1 MNLSHANQNLKGH
14 VKIGLLLL
22 FCVLTGPG
30 REKGP
35 VYVTSVSGPKMYEL
49 SRAEWMDRAGGN
61 MQLFQV
67 ISISRTV
74 LNFKSITVTGE
85 VYDAFDL
92 VKEDGNSSILIN
104 RITIE

>member
-1 MNLSHANQNLKGH
+1 
-14 VKIGLLLL
+14 
-22 FCVLTGPG
+22 
-30 REKGP
+30 
-35 VYVTSVSGPKMYEL
+35 
-49 SRAEWMDRAGGN
+49 MDRAGGN